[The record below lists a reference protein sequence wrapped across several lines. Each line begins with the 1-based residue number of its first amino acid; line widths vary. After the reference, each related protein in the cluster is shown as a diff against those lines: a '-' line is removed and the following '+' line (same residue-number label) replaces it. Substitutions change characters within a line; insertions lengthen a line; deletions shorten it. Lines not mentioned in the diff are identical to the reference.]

1 MARVR
6 VRQHV
11 NPLAN
16 KYATPI
22 DPPDWSAI
30 FANLQSPLHLD
41 IGCGW
46 GDFLLRM
53 AASEPGW
60 NFLGLEIRQ
69 PLVDT
74 ANQHKQLAGLTNLC
88 YLFCNANNSL
98 APILQSLPGSCLA
111 RVSIQFPDPWFKNR
125 HFKRRVVQPEVVEL
139 LAQYL
144 QPGGLVFLQSD
155 VEVMEQEMFDRFQAH
170 PAFSY
175 QPPEVIPEI
184 ATSNL
189 ELNPEVIPE
198 FNLEINLETNLEL
211 NPETNLEITPES
223 KLWEL
228 WLQTPNPFP
237 VATERETSTLS
248 RGEPI
253 YRAIFKRL

>member
-22 DPPDWSAI
+22 DPPDWSAM

-46 GDFLLRM
+46 GDFLLHM
-53 AASEPGW
+53 AESEPGW

-74 ANQHKQLAGLTNLC
+74 ANQQKHLAGLTNLC

-98 APILQSLPGSCLA
+98 APILQSLPTSCLA

-144 QPGGLVFLQSD
+144 QPGGMVFLQSD

-175 QPPEVIPEI
+175 QPPEV
-184 ATSNL
+184 NL
-189 ELNPEVIPE
+189 EVTGYNLEPDLEVIPE
-198 FNLEINLETNLEL
+198 TNV
-211 NPETNLEITPES
+211 EITPES
-223 KLWEL
+223 KLRQL
-228 WLQTPNPFP
+228 WLQTANPFP

-248 RGEPI
+248 RGEPV
-253 YRAIFKRL
+253 YRAIFKKL

>member
-22 DPPDWSAI
+22 DPPDWSAM

-46 GDFLLRM
+46 GDFLLHM

-74 ANQHKQLAGLTNLC
+74 ANQQKHLAGLNNLC

-98 APILQSLPGSCLA
+98 APLLQSLPAASLA

-139 LAQYL
+139 VAQYL
-144 QPGGLVFLQSD
+144 QPGGMVFLQSD

-170 PAFSY
+170 PAFTY
-175 QPPEVIPEI
+175 QPPEVNLEV
-184 ATSNL
+184 TGYNL
-189 ELNPEVIPE
+189 ELDPEFIPE
-198 FNLEINLETNLEL
+198 SNLGTNL
-211 NPETNLEITPES
+211 ETNLEITPES
-223 KLWEL
+223 KLRQL
-228 WLQTPNPFP
+228 WLQTANPFP

-248 RGEPI
+248 RGEPV
-253 YRAIFKRL
+253 YRAIFKKL

>member
-1 MARVR
+1 VARVR

-16 KYATPI
+16 KYAEAI
-22 DPPDWSAI
+22 APPDWSQI
-30 FANLQSPLHLD
+30 YQDIQQPLHLD

-46 GDFLLRM
+46 GDFLFHM
-53 AASEPGW
+53 ATGEPSW

-74 ANQHKQLAGLTNLC
+74 ACQQKDLAGLKNLC

-98 APILQSLPGSCLA
+98 APLLASLPDNCLA

-139 LAQYL
+139 VAKYL

-155 VEVMEQEMFDRFQAH
+155 VELVERDMCDRFQAH
-170 PAFSY
+170 PAFRY
-175 QPPEVIPEI
+175 
-184 ATSNL
+184 
-189 ELNPEVIPE
+189 LNPEN
-198 FNLEINLETNLEL
+198 NLDP
-211 NPETNLEITPES
+211 NPEEKYPALLT
-223 KLWEL
+223 
-228 WLQTPNPFP
+228 TPNPFP
-237 VATERETSTLS
+237 LPTEREKSTLS
-248 RGEPI
+248 RHEPV
-253 YRAIFKRL
+253 YRALFKKYDLEGVELETRGRKALRP